1 MGKSVRAYPKLNQPL
16 IKYRVL
22 PISWD
27 ANVAKDFSVLR
38 LNFVGPLNFTD
49 GSIEMDSRWFA
60 KVPQLYKIMIEI
72 RKDTR
77 TAKNSL
83 LLDVVNGK
91 PPLMD
96 IV

>member
-1 MGKSVRAYPKLNQPL
+1 M
-16 IKYRVL
+16 
-22 PISWD
+22 
-27 ANVAKDFSVLR
+27 
-38 LNFVGPLNFTD
+38 NFTD

-60 KVPQLYKIMIEI
+60 KVPQLYEIMIEV